1 MNSPPRPLLER
12 LASCEPDVCDAD
24 ELDALTASVAE
35 LRAWCDALQV
45 RIARRQRALAA
56 EGRGVEPA
64 SSIARHGRV
73 SGKEARTAADRER
86 VCTSMPAFEDALAS
100 GSIGAGH
107 VDALACATK
116 RLDETA
122 AAEFVACSDDL
133 LADAERLGVDAF
145 ARSARDLARH
155 IAAQHDAESDAA
167 ELDRQ
172 QAASKVTRWTDAT
185 TGMCHTH
192 LELDPLTDR
201 ELWTAVQH
209 ERARLR
215 RDGDQP
221 ASWDRLTVEA
231 FVAAVASARE
241 SNGRGQRRVP
251 SISVLVDLD
260 TLTDGLHD
268 RSVCETDAGAPL
280 PVSTIR
286 RMACDADIIPVVLGG
301 DGRAL
306 DVGRSRRLATDAQ
319 RTAIAAMHRTCV
331 YPECTT
337 PVDDCRIH
345 HLTPW
350 AAGGRTDLDDLA
362 PVCEPHHHLV
372 HERRWK
378 LTMTSD
384 RVATWVRPDGEIHSV
399 GSTIDRTHWPV
410 PV

>member
-1 MNSPPRPLLER
+1 MNSPPGPLLER
-12 LASCEPDVCDAD
+12 LASCDPDVCDAD

-45 RIARRQRALAA
+45 RIARRQRALADD
-56 EGRGVEPA
+56 GRGADPA
-64 SSIARHGRV
+64 WSIARHGRV
-73 SGKEARTAADRER
+73 SGKEAKNAADRER

-122 AAEFVACSDDL
+122 SAEFVACADDL

-145 ARSARDLARH
+145 ARSARDLARR
-155 IAAQHDAESDAA
+155 IAAEHDAESDTA

-172 QAASKVTRWTDAT
+172 RAASKVTRWTDAT

-215 RDGDQP
+215 RDGEQP
-221 ASWDRLTVEA
+221 TSWDRLTVDA
-231 FVAAVASARE
+231 FVAAVTSASA
-241 SNGRGQRRVP
+241 SGGRGRGRVP
-251 SISVLVDLD
+251 SISVLIDLE
-260 TLTDGLHD
+260 TLTEGLHEH
-268 RSVCETDAGAPL
+268 SICETEDGTPL

-286 RMACDADIIPVVLGG
+286 RMACEADLIPVVLGG
-301 DGRAL
+301 DGRVL

-331 YPECTT
+331 YPECQTS
-337 PVDDCRIH
+337 VDDCRIH

-350 AAGGRTDLDDLA
+350 SAGGRTDLDDLA
-362 PVCEPHHHLV
+362 PACEPHHHLV
-372 HERRWK
+372 HEGGWS
-378 LTMTSD
+378 LTMTPD

-399 GSTIDRTHWPV
+399 GSTIDRGRQPV
-410 PV
+410 PA